1 MSLTSSYIA
10 PSGALVTRLP
20 LPDYGTQVL
29 VAEVLGAEATA
40 TTYRIG
46 CPPGPEDE
54 CNIYINTVTI
64 GPYASETLPP
74 GAAET
79 GNFGLLFTRDDF
91 VSLWSFQCAM
101 SRTVAQD
108 CTVIT
113 VGDAASGTADA
124 PSSTTTVTDTEDLEA
139 AGVATLKYS
148 DVTIT
153 AGQEFLEAAPA
164 STTGVES
171 SAGQTSG
178 SQTSASQTS
187 GTETGTAAASGT
199 GGADDGSAASVWG
212 VSRWAAVGAL
222 AIALVN
228 GSMS

>member
-10 PSGALVTRLP
+10 PSGAVVTRLP
-20 LPDYGTQVL
+20 VPDYGTQIL
-29 VAEVLGAEATA
+29 VAEVLGAEPTA

-54 CNIYINTVTI
+54 CNIETNTVTI
-64 GPYASETLPP
+64 GPYASETLPS

-79 GNFGLLFTRDDF
+79 GTFGLLMTRNDF
-91 VSLWSFQCAM
+91 AFLWSVQCAM
-101 SRTVAQD
+101 SRTVAKD
-108 CTVIT
+108 CTFIS
-113 VGDAASGTADA
+113 VGDAASATGDA
-124 PSSTTTVTDTEDLEA
+124 PSSTTTVTDREDLEA
-139 AGVATLKYS
+139 AGVATLTYS

-153 AGQEFLEAAPA
+153 AGQEFLEGTSA
-164 STTGVES
+164 STTGAES
-171 SAGQTSG
+171 SGGQTSG

-212 VSRWAAVGAL
+212 VSRWAAVGAMT
-222 AIALVN
+222 IALVN
-228 GSMS
+228 GLMS